1 MAVGLSM
8 ALVVIVAQLLVM
20 ASQQRRLARQY
31 AVATQEA
38 GNLMEAVIARSWND
52 TASKALS
59 ALSLSETGHKQ
70 LPEAKLT
77 VDVAKEENDVRRIT
91 VRIEWQ
97 SGSERP
103 RDCVRLVGWKYRTEE
118 DES

>member
-20 ASQQRRLARQY
+20 AAHQRRLARQY

-38 GNLMEAVIARSWND
+38 GNLMEAAGARSWNA
-52 TASKALS
+52 TTSKILS
-59 ALSLSETGHKQ
+59 TLTLSETCRGQ
-70 LPEAKLT
+70 LPEPRLT
-77 VDVAKEENDVRRIT
+77 VDVAEEETDMRRIT
-91 VRIEWQ
+91 IRIEWQ

>member
-20 ASQQRRLARQY
+20 AAQQRRLSRQY
-31 AVATQEA
+31 AIATQEA
-38 GNLMEAVIARSWND
+38 GNLMEAVNSRSWD
-52 TASKALS
+52 ATGSKALTTL
-59 ALSLSETGHKQ
+59 ALSEACRGQ
-70 LPEAKLT
+70 LPEANLT
-77 VDVAKEENDVRRIT
+77 VDVAEEKTDVRRIT

-97 SGSERP
+97 NTPERP
-103 RDCVRLVGWKYRTEE
+103 RDCVRLVGWRFHAE